1 MIIIIPL
8 ELSKKHEEAY
18 SRYAPIKGSRGA
30 RIPPFTRRDA
40 SYVTT
45 LHLIPSQP
53 IEIVYVPIYNSL
65 RDDDAE
71 NILTKRYNTCLVLN
85 CLFHHCSTI

>member
-1 MIIIIPL
+1 MTIIIPL

-18 SRYAPIKGSRGA
+18 SRYAPIKGSEDA
-30 RIPPFTRRDA
+30 RISPSIRRDA
-40 SYVTT
+40 SHVAI